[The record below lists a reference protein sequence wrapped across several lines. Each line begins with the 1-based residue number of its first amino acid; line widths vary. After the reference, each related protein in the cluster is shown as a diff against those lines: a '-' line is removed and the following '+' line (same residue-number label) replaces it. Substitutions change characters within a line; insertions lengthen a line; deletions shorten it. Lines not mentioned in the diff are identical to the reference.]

1 MNDTEKNQETQ
12 VATRPSSGLALDA
25 MDPRE
30 LVQQVKL
37 IQQVMES
44 VMKKDEHYGVIP
56 GTGNKPSLLKP
67 GAEKLGFVF
76 RLAPD
81 YKGGITERDLGGGHR
96 EYEVICTLLQ
106 IHTGISFG
114 QGVGSCSTMEGK
126 YRFRSEVL
134 EGPDGNALQVPK
146 EYWETRNPS
155 MLGGPQFGVRK
166 RDKQWVITHKVEHD
180 NPADYYNTVLK
191 MAKKRAHVDAI
202 LTATAASDI
211 FIQDV
216 EDMPEVIPQQE
227 NHPRGEGVNK
237 PQPQTAEAP
246 KEATYQGVIEKVW
259 DYEPKKDDKDRRQWF
274 NAKIALGRIWTRKP
288 EVGEMLIEANGLEV
302 KLRLLAGSKSD
313 VFQVLDVQPAPSAE
327 AQASVDNEPDDIP
340 F

>member
-12 VATRPSSGLALDA
+12 VVLRVSSGLALDA
-25 MDPRE
+25 MDPSE

-56 GTGNKPSLLKP
+56 GTGTKPSLLKP

-76 RLAPD
+76 RLMPKFEVTTTD
-81 YKGGITERDLGGGHR
+81 MGNDHR
-96 EYEVICTLLQ
+96 EVQVVCNLEQ
-106 IHTGISFG
+106 IHTGRFFG
-114 QGVGSCSTMEGK
+114 SGVGSCSTMEGK
-126 YRFRSEVL
+126 YRFRSEVV
-134 EGPDGNALQVPK
+134 EGPDGNPLPVPK
-146 EYWETRNPS
+146 SYWESRDPKVI
-155 MLGGPQFGVRK
+155 GGAWFGVKK

-211 FIQDV
+211 FTQDV
-216 EDMPEVIPQQE
+216 EDMPEVIP
-227 NHPRGEGVNK
+227 G
-237 PQPQTAEAP
+237 AEKNVKSAASP
-246 KEATYQGVIEKVW
+246 KETTYQGVLEKVW

-274 NAKIALGRIWTRKP
+274 NAESKGRKFWTRKP
-288 EVGEMLIEANGLEV
+288 DVGQMLIEANGLEV
-302 KLRLLAGSKSD
+302 LLKVVGSETKPN
-313 VFQVLDVQPAPSAE
+313 VFQVMDVQPVPSADT
-327 AQASVDNEPDDIP
+327 QAAFEQEPDDIN